1 MSLKETYDDLFFKS
15 SEVQKNLETL
25 KQRME
30 ELDTQIQVIERNP
43 NFLETY
49 VEPLYELLWKARI
62 DYKKQQTEFH
72 TLTLQLQQLNHIL
85 EDLH

>member
-15 SEVQKNLETL
+15 SEVQKNLDTL

-43 NFLETY
+43 NF
-49 VEPLYELLWKARI
+49 
-62 DYKKQQTEFH
+62 
-72 TLTLQLQQLNHIL
+72 
-85 EDLH
+85 